1 MLFIE
6 SSSMLYQYT
15 TAFYKSTLIWIM
27 LPVILG
33 FWSCTPEILPNPTAV
48 KGILDAGTHV
58 DEDLVALYL
67 DGEWEFYPNQLLSP
81 KELKSVSTTLT
92 MPSPGLWNQHQQAQ
106 HIKYAT
112 YRLRIVNHYLPH
124 VISIRNH
131 QIFSAFRLYLN
142 GREIMANGVVADNAA
157 GEIPSFHPRTVSV
170 YSTADTLDFV
180 LQVSNHH
187 YRTGGIAESFLVG
200 KVNTLLRSNLS
211 ATGLDFFLLGSLL
224 IMAIYY
230 LSLFFV
236 LRKDSSSLYFSILI
250 LVSIIRIMVTGQRLL
265 FYIMPQLS
273 WEVMLRLEFGTFFI
287 APVFFILFFNA
298 VYREEI
304 KIWVVNTVMAVSVV
318 FTLLVV
324 FTPVRFFSQ
333 ALVLYQ
339 VYIIWLAASI
349 LWWLLKAIRNKKEGA
364 LVLLLGVVILMSVLV
379 HDLVIEYSSLRNTH
393 LFPAGIFLFIL
404 CQSYVLNKRFA
415 TINKEN
421 RNLWEELDFKNKNLE
436 HLVIE
441 RTMELQKQKDLLQ
454 HTNRELEQKRIG
466 IENQTRMMED
476 INDMLEKEKEKTDRL
491 LLNVLPRH
499 IAQELKLF
507 GKSLAHSYPRA
518 TVMFI
523 DFVDFSNLAENLSPS
538 QLLDVLH
545 VYFAGFDDI
554 TRKYNLE
561 KIKTIGD
568 AYMCAGGLND
578 QASSRD
584 ITNTILAGLEMSL
597 FVKAQKEENMIH
609 ETPWFECRIG
619 IHTGPVIAGVVGK
632 SKFAFDIWGST
643 VNVSKRMEAAC
654 EPGKVNIS
662 ECTWNYIKDEF
673 ICQSRG
679 IIQMKHQRDM
689 MMFYVETQNPNY
701 IPR

>member
-1 MLFIE
+1 M
-6 SSSMLYQYT
+6 
-15 TAFYKSTLIWIM
+15 M
-27 LPVILG
+27 LPAVLG
-33 FWSCTPEILPNPTAV
+33 LWSCSPTTDPNPKAV
-48 KGILDAGTHV
+48 KGILDAGAYL
-58 DEDLVALYL
+58 DEDIVALYL

-81 KELKSVSTTLT
+81 REIKSVSTTQT
-92 MPSPGLWNQHQQAQ
+92 FPSPALWNQYKQAQ
-106 HIKYAT
+106 HVKYAT

-131 QIFSAFRLYLN
+131 QIFSAFRLFLN
-142 GREIMANGVVADNAA
+142 GTEVMVNGVVADNTA
-157 GEIPSFHPRTVSV
+157 EEVPSYHPRTVSV

-200 KVNTLLRSNLS
+200 KVNTLLRRNL
-211 ATGLDFFLLGSLL
+211 ATTGLDFFLLGSLL

-230 LSLFFV
+230 MSLFFV
-236 LRKDSSSLYFSILI
+236 LRKDISSLYFSILI
-250 LVSIIRIMVTGQRLL
+250 LISIVRIMVTGQRLL

-298 VYREEI
+298 IYREEV
-304 KIWVVNTVMAVSVV
+304 KIWVVNTVMAVSAV
-318 FTLLVV
+318 FTLLALL
-324 FTPVRFFSQ
+324 TPVQFFSQ

-339 VYIIWLAASI
+339 LYIAWLAASM
-349 LWWLLKAIRNKKEGA
+349 LWWLIKAIRNKKEGA
-364 LVLLLGVVILMSVLV
+364 VVLMLGVIILMGSMA
-379 HDLVIEYSSLRNTH
+379 HDLAIEYSNLRSNH

-421 RNLWEELDFKNKNLE
+421 QSLWEELDFKNKNLE

-441 RTMELQKQKDLLQ
+441 RTMELQQQKDLLQ
-454 HTNRELEQKRIG
+454 QTNRELEQKRKG
-466 IENQTRMMED
+466 IENQTRLMED

-499 IAQELKLF
+499 IAHELKLF
-507 GKSLAHSYPRA
+507 GKSLAHSYPKVS
-518 TVMFI
+518 VMFI
-523 DFVDFSNLAENLSPS
+523 DFVDFSDLAENLSPS
-538 QLLDVLH
+538 QLLEVLH
-545 VYFAGFDDI
+545 FYFAGFDDI

-578 QASSRD
+578 HASERD
-584 ITNTILAGLEMSL
+584 VRNTILAGLEMSL
-597 FVKAQKEENMIH
+597 FVKTQKEENMVLDK
-609 ETPWFECRIG
+609 PWFDCRIG

-662 ECTWNYIKDEF
+662 ESTWNYIKDEF
-673 ICQSRG
+673 ICHSRG
-679 IIQMKHQRDM
+679 VIFMKHQRDM
-689 MMFYVETQNPNY
+689 KMFFVESIHPDYT
-701 IPR
+701 PR